1 VDKGKLIV
9 FEGVDGSGKGTQ
21 IRLALEWMKAR
32 GLDVE
37 SHREPG
43 GTAVGERIRALLL
56 DTSLVEM
63 APRTEVMLFFA
74 SRVQLAQQ
82 RIIPALLAGKNVV
95 LDRYYFSTAAYQGPF
110 IVDGVDRILAIAEL
124 AELPR
129 PDIVVCLDI
138 DPDTAAAR
146 KSGEADRIEAKG
158 LEYQR
163 TVRDAYQT
171 MAIRWPE
178 WFRLVDAS
186 RPIASV
192 HEEIVLLLGKAWGA
206 RKP

>member
-1 VDKGKLIV
+1 MGKGKLIV

-21 IRLALEWMKAR
+21 IRLALEWMKTR

-37 SHREPG
+37 SYREPG
-43 GTAVGERIRALLL
+43 GTAVGEKVRALLL

-82 RIIPALLAGKNVV
+82 RTISALLTGTNVV

-110 IVDGVDRILAIAEL
+110 IVDGMDRILAIAEL
-124 AELPR
+124 AQLPK
-129 PDIVVCLDI
+129 PDLVVCLDV
-138 DPDTAAAR
+138 DPDVAAAR
-146 KSGEADRIEAKG
+146 KAGGADRIEAKG

-163 TVRDAYQT
+163 TVRAAYQM
-171 MAIRWPE
+171 MATKWPE

-186 RPIASV
+186 RSVEKVHEDIAS
-192 HEEIVLLLGKAWGA
+192 LLAQAMGG
-206 RKP
+206 